1 MKTLY
6 LVRHAKSSWATAAQ
20 ADRDRPLNE
29 RGLHDVALMGQRL
42 AERGVKPDV
51 MLSSPATRAHTTA
64 RHIAKALGVK
74 GKHIVEVERLYD
86 ATADQILGVVQVL
99 GPKPRHVMVFGHN
112 PGMSELAHR
121 FASEITHMPTCAVAE
136 FRFDVTSW
144 AGVGD
149 HKPAHVAFDFPKKG

>member
-42 AERGVKPDV
+42 AERGVEPDV

-64 RHIAKALGVK
+64 QHIAKALGVK

-86 ATADQILGVVQVL
+86 ATADQILGVVQAL
-99 GPKPRHVMVFGHN
+99 GQEPKRVMVFGHN
-112 PGMSELAHR
+112 PGMSELSQR

-144 AGVGD
+144 AGLGD
-149 HKPAHVAFDFPKKG
+149 RKPVQVAFDFPRKV